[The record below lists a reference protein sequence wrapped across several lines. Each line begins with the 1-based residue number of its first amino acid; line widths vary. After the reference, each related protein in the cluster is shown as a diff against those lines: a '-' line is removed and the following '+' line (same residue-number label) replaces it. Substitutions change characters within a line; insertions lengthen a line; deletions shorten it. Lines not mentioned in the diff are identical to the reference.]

1 MLKRTGFF
9 HIIARC
15 KSNIIIFIC
24 SGQGEQHLGHPQKH
38 ILGQVWG
45 SKQLKGGAVW
55 EVSKFRK
62 LSNYMLLFTL
72 SNCVFTCIFLKH

>member
-24 SGQGEQHLGHPQKH
+24 SGQGEQKH
-38 ILGQVWG
+38 ILGEVWG

-62 LSNYMLLFTL
+62 LSNYVLLFTL